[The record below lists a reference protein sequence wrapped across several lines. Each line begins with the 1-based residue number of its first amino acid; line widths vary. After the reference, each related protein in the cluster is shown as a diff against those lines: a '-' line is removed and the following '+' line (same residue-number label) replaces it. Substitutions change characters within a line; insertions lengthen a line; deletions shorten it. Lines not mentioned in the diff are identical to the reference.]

1 MYIPNEDAT
10 QGQNT
15 VRTAKQIGQ
24 ANKRI
29 TKAGL
34 YVLHR
39 RFGVFSACKASTT
52 KEIRWWCLQMR
63 YVSLYTE
70 NGGVDIGKI
79 DDRGMLI
86 WRRGMNILHRNP
98 EIRDKVLRRDVLR
111 IVKDDGKSYKQRFRG
126 LITSLKE
133 VM

>member
-1 MYIPNEDAT
+1 
-10 QGQNT
+10 
-15 VRTAKQIGQ
+15 
-24 ANKRI
+24 
-29 TKAGL
+29 
-34 YVLHR
+34 
-39 RFGVFSACKASTT
+39 
-52 KEIRWWCLQMR
+52 MR

-111 IVKDDGKSYKQRFRG
+111 IVKDDGKSYKQKFKG
-126 LITSLKE
+126 LIFSLRRHE
-133 VM
+133 Q